1 MAETEPVVLA
11 EPVAVPEP
19 VIPVEAREVESP
31 GESELVTGNPSPQPS
46 PTRGEE
52 ADAYTGTISAPPPV
66 VVVTEPVVVETPL
79 PPPVAVEPEPA
90 IPAVAVAEP
99 IIPIEAAVKPVVV
112 EGAQPAAETELTGEP
127 ETDPEI
133 SQASEEPA
141 TTIAVAQ

>member
-1 MAETEPVVLA
+1 MIE
-11 EPVAVPEP
+11 
-19 VIPVEAREVESP
+19 
-31 GESELVTGNPSPQPS
+31 G
-46 PTRGEE
+46 
-52 ADAYTGTISAPPPV
+52 APPTV

-99 IIPIEAAVKPVVV
+99 IIPIEAAVEPVVV
-112 EGAQPAAETELTGEP
+112 EGAQPAAETELTGKP